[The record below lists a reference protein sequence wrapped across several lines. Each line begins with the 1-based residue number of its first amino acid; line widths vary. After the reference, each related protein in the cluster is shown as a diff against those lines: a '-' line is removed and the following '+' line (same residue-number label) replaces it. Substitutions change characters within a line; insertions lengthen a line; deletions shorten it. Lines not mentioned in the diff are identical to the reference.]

1 MTRQRGQQA
10 TYDQM
15 MAELQLDSDG
25 EEREAKYHEPW
36 QDRRKYDGLESRR
49 RVILSPPRPEE
60 KVNPSP
66 KHKEVRSE
74 SKSSEVE
81 AKDGDSRRR
90 RLSFPSSNDK
100 PPSRKGSS
108 SLSRSHNSE
117 GDIPNDSDDSDQE
130 REAPVINA
138 NRELFGAAA
147 KDASSSGGTRRAEID
162 ALRSLVMRA
171 PAQGSAAI
179 RCYVERDRQGL
190 NRLHPVFRLFLESGK
205 QFLLCAQKRTSSKTS
220 NYLMTM
226 EQNPTSRRSNLIVG
240 KLRSNWTGSE
250 YTMYDD
256 GMSPDKTALEA
267 NVRNILGAVEFSYD
281 DMGPGRLAAQIPH
294 VQSNG
299 AASTWK
305 DKPTDATNAADSE
318 KLLMLHN
325 KRPHFDEKTGGH
337 VLDFGGR
344 VTMPS
349 IKNFQMTCDTLG
361 DETVLQFG
369 RVSCQPPGPRRQCK
383 CHKSTFVMDVKYPLS
398 PLQGFAI
405 CLATLDTKFTDLK
418 LYDNVSKLIKRK

>member
-25 EEREAKYHEPW
+25 EEREAKPHEPW

-49 RVILSPPRPEE
+49 RVTLSSPRPQE
-60 KVNPSP
+60 KVACNATD
-66 KHKEVRSE
+66 
-74 SKSSEVE
+74 SSQHITTTNS
-81 AKDGDSRRR
+81 A
-90 RLSFPSSNDK
+90 LSTS
-100 PPSRKGSS
+100 
-108 SLSRSHNSE
+108 
-117 GDIPNDSDDSDQE
+117 
-130 REAPVINA
+130 APVINA
-138 NRELFGAAA
+138 NREIFGAASA
-147 KDASSSGGTRRAEID
+147 AVKDAGFSGGTRRAEID
-162 ALRSLVMRA
+162 ALRSFVLRS

-179 RCYVERDRQGL
+179 RCYVERDRKGL

-205 QFLLCAQKRTSSKTS
+205 QFLLCAQKRASSKTS
-220 NYLMTM
+220 NYLLTM
-226 EQNPTSRRSNLIVG
+226 EQNPTNRRSNLIVG
-240 KLRSNWTGSE
+240 KLRSNWSGSE

-294 VQSNG
+294 LQGNG
-299 AASTWK
+299 IASTWK
-305 DKPTDATNAADSE
+305 DKPADAVSAESE

-349 IKNFQMTCDTLG
+349 IKNFQMMCDALG

-383 CHKSTFVMDVKYPLS
+383 CHKSTFVMDVKALLQYPLN

-418 LYDNVSKLIKRK
+418 LYDNVTKLIKRK

>member
-1 MTRQRGQQA
+1 
-10 TYDQM
+10 M
-15 MAELQLDSDG
+15 MAELQLGSD
-25 EEREAKYHEPW
+25 EDEREVKPRRDH
-36 QDRRKYDGLESRR
+36 RKYDGLESRR
-49 RVILSPPRPEE
+49 RVTLPASRPEE
-60 KVNPSP
+60 KVDPIPN
-66 KHKEVRSE
+66 KKDARSE
-74 SKSSEVE
+74 AKSSAVD
-81 AKDGDSRRR
+81 AIDGDSRRR

-100 PPSRKGSS
+100 SPSRKGSS
-108 SLSRSHNSE
+108 SVSRSHNSE
-117 GDIPNDSDDSDQE
+117 GDFPHDSDDSDQE

-138 NRELFGAAA
+138 NRELFGAAS
-147 KDASSSGGTRRAEID
+147 ASSKDGEFSGETRRAEID
-162 ALRSLVMRA
+162 ALRSFVMRS

-190 NRLHPVFRLFLESGK
+190 NRLHPVFRLFLESGN

-220 NYLMTM
+220 NYLLTM
-226 EQNPTSRRSNLIVG
+226 EQNPTNRRSNLIVG
-240 KLRSNWTGSE
+240 KLRSNWSGSE

-267 NVRNILGAVEFSYD
+267 NIRNILGAVEFSYD
-281 DMGPGRLAAQIPH
+281 DMGPGRLAAQIPL

-299 AASTWK
+299 AASIWK
-305 DKPTDATNAADSE
+305 DKQTDAGSADSGN
-318 KLLMLHN
+318 LLMLHN
-325 KRPHFDEKTGGH
+325 KRPHFDEKTCGH

-349 IKNFQMTCDTLG
+349 IKNFQMMCDNLG

-383 CHKSTFVMDVKYPLS
+383 CHKSIFIMDVKYPLS
-398 PLQGFAI
+398 PLQAFAI

>member
-15 MAELQLDSDG
+15 MAELQLGSD
-25 EEREAKYHEPW
+25 EDEREVKPRRDH
-36 QDRRKYDGLESRR
+36 RKYDGLESRR
-49 RVILSPPRPEE
+49 RVTLPASRPEE
-60 KVNPSP
+60 KVDPIPN
-66 KHKEVRSE
+66 KKDARSE
-74 SKSSEVE
+74 AKSSAVD
-81 AKDGDSRRR
+81 AIDGDSRRR

-100 PPSRKGSS
+100 SPSRKGSS
-108 SLSRSHNSE
+108 SVSRSHNSE
-117 GDIPNDSDDSDQE
+117 GDFPHDSDDSDQE

-138 NRELFGAAA
+138 NRELFGAAS
-147 KDASSSGGTRRAEID
+147 ASSKDGEFSGETRRAEID
-162 ALRSLVMRA
+162 ALRSFVMRS

-179 RCYVERDRQGL
+179 R
-190 NRLHPVFRLFLESGK
+190 S
-205 QFLLCAQKRTSSKTS
+205 
-220 NYLMTM
+220 
-226 EQNPTSRRSNLIVG
+226 
-240 KLRSNWTGSE
+240 GSE

-281 DMGPGRLAAQIPH
+281 DMGPGRLAAQIPL

-299 AASTWK
+299 AASIWK
-305 DKPTDATNAADSE
+305 DKQTDAGSADSGN
-318 KLLMLHN
+318 LLMLHN
-325 KRPHFDEKTGGH
+325 KRPHFDEKTCGH

-349 IKNFQMTCDTLG
+349 IKNFQMMCDVRHESCSIELRTELTCIFPTMSIQNLG

-383 CHKSTFVMDVKYPLS
+383 CHKSIFIMDVKASSYLPCCHDQNHVCVLTTLSSLVLQYPLS
-398 PLQGFAI
+398 PLQAFAI